1 MLMQTIGSRIK
12 IAREAKGLT
21 QQQVADH
28 FGIRRVSVTQWES
41 DTTSP
46 SVDRV
51 GELAGML
58 GVPSEWL
65 LTAAGPGP
73 ETSTRSALRSKG
85 MKPVIIPGDQLV
97 HPSKRLPI
105 YAAAMGGNGH
115 SIVTFEEI
123 DNVKMPTILENV
135 RGGYGIL
142 ITGDSMVPAYRPSDI
157 GLVNPNLPP
166 ARDTDVI
173 LYHRPPAW
181 QSSEEEAII
190 KHLVG
195 MNDREWRLEQ
205 YNPAQVFTEH
215 RSDWPICHR
224 VVGKYNAR

>member
-12 IAREAKGLT
+12 TARQARGLT

-41 DTTSP
+41 DTTTPTVERLS
-46 SVDRV
+46 
-51 GELAGML
+51 ELAMLL
-58 GVPSEWL
+58 GVTPEWL
-65 LTAAGPGP
+65 LSQTGAGPAIVEESP
-73 ETSTRSALRSKG
+73 RMKG

-157 GLVNPNLPP
+157 GLINPNLPP

-173 LYHRPPAW
+173 LYHRPPIW
-181 QSSEEEAII
+181 QSGEEEAII

-205 YNPAQVFTEH
+205 YNPAQIFTEH

>member
-1 MLMQTIGSRIK
+1 MLMNTIGSRIK
-12 IAREAKGLT
+12 AARQAKGFT

-41 DTTSP
+41 DTTTP
-46 SVDRV
+46 TVERI
-51 GELAGML
+51 GELSAFL
-58 GVPSEWL
+58 EVTSEWL
-65 LTAAGPGP
+65 LRHEGAGPAVSGNP
-73 ETSTRSALRSKG
+73 QRQKG

-97 HPSKRLPI
+97 HPLKRLPI

-157 GLVNPNLPP
+157 GLVNPNLPA

-173 LYHRPPAW
+173 LYHRPPIW
-181 QSSEEEAII
+181 QSGEEEAMI

-205 YNPAQVFTEH
+205 YNPAQVFAEH